1 MGTGSIHKLE
11 FRWATL
17 IWMGHSG
24 ALMTKGSS
32 AYPLCPFDNQIW
44 LVGKSP
50 IEMDVFIAKIIELDG
65 DVPLPYLIAGLFKK
79 KSVEMRMSTDWNIP
93 PDLFQ

>member
-1 MGTGSIHKLE
+1 
-11 FRWATL
+11 
-17 IWMGHSG
+17 
-24 ALMTKGSS
+24 MTKGSS
-32 AYPLCPFDNQIW
+32 AYPLGPFDNQIW

-79 KSVEMRMSTDWNIP
+79 KKC
-93 PDLFQ
+93 